1 MIADV
6 QNRIR
11 AMRKLFNRLAGAA
24 LIAGATVSAARPA
37 VAATQRETLRPLAQA
52 IVNVVTSD
60 QMQTSIA
67 MGSFPADGRLDSANA
82 GPGIAED
89 LKSLLEELKVAVNPN
104 STLSLQG
111 TVHKVPDPKN
121 SKLVM
126 IKIKATITNGQ
137 ADTIANLPLEIRDTG
152 LIGGILGVNSS
163 LPALATREKRNETLQ
178 RAFKAPSFFQDGTL
192 IKSRRESPYGIEL
205 LVTSLAAAPRDAA
218 GWARVPAR
226 AVVTRKGLPFVEIK
240 PNEVYAIRIHNR
252 QRDRLDAAVTIS
264 IDGID
269 CFNFTQMRNPFNR
282 PIYTHYI
289 IPSGRGMVSGWH
301 RTNNESDSFL
311 VTQYGKSASGR
322 INADR
327 SKVGVITVQFAIAW
341 SGDVVPDAEKGARD
355 GGNGTGFGPP
365 THTGVKEVARHVGV
379 VRDEI
384 SVRYTRN

>member
-1 MIADV
+1 MH
-6 QNRIR
+6 
-11 AMRKLFNRLAGAA
+11 KLLNRLTGAA
-24 LIAGATVSAARPA
+24 LIAGAIVSAAFPA
-37 VAATQRETLRPLAQA
+37 VAATQRESLRPLAQA
-52 IVNVVTSD
+52 IVNVVTND
-60 QMQTSIA
+60 QMQSSIA
-67 MGSFPADGRLDSANA
+67 MGSFPADGRLDNANA
-82 GPGIAED
+82 GPGVAED
-89 LKSLLEELKVAVNPN
+89 LKSLLEELKVAVNSN
-104 STLSLQG
+104 SSLSLQG
-111 TVHKVPDPKN
+111 TIHKVADPKN

-163 LPALATREKRNETLQ
+163 LPALATREKRNEALQ
-178 RAFKAPSFFQDGTL
+178 QALKEPSYYQHGAL

-205 LVTSLAAAPRDAA
+205 LVTSLSAAPKDAA

-226 AVVTRKGLPFVEIK
+226 AVVRRRGLPFVQI
-240 PNEVYAIRIHNR
+240 NTDEVYAIRIHNR
-252 QRDRLDAAVTIS
+252 QPDRLDAAATVS

-269 CFNFTQMRNPFNR
+269 CFNFSQIRNPASNR
-282 PIYTHYI
+282 PKYTHYI
-289 IPSGRGMVSGWH
+289 IHPGVGMVTGWH

-311 VTQYGKSASGR
+311 VTQYGKGAAGR

-341 SGDVVPDAEKGARD
+341 SGDAVPDAEKGARD
-355 GGNGTGFGPP
+355 GGNETGFGPP
-365 THTGVKEVARHVGV
+365 TRTGVAEVERHVGV